1 MFLLIDISNMFFY
14 LYIISKKKKK
24 IKIISFMDCGL
35 FVFSI
40 MLFNMYIFLFV
51 I

>member
-14 LYIISKKKKK
+14 LYIISKKKK